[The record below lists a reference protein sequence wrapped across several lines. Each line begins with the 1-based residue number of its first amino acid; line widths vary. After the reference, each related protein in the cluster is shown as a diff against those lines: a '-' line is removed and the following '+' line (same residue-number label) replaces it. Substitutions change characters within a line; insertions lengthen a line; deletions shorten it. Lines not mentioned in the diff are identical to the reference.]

1 MPDPP
6 TERIEIRFKG
16 LAEKFCMR
24 NELKRRLKAG
34 EQTYGVWMT
43 IESPIVT
50 ELLST
55 LGFDYFVFDTEHS
68 PLGIYQTQTL
78 MQAMR
83 PMGTTPLVR
92 VWWND
97 LVAVKRA
104 LDIGAYGVVVP
115 WVNDKE
121 QAEMAVKAC
130 RYAPEGLRGCGPR
143 RAALFDPDYLRTA
156 DEEILIV
163 VQIETRQAVENIE
176 EILSV
181 DGIDVTYIGPAD
193 LSASHG
199 HLGDMGHPDVQDAI
213 DRVFD
218 ASVAAGVATGVHMG
232 SGKTIMDRVEMGYNF
247 ITVGNDLGFVRSG
260 AVDALKRLGKA

>member
-1 MPDPP
+1 
-6 TERIEIRFKG
+6 
-16 LAEKFCMR
+16 MR

-34 EQTYGVWMT
+34 EQTYGVWTT
-43 IESPIVT
+43 IESPMVT

-68 PLGIYQTQTL
+68 PLDIFQAQTL

-83 PMGTTPLVR
+83 GEGTTPIVR

-97 LVAVKRA
+97 LVAIKRA
-104 LDIGAYGVVVP
+104 LDIGAYGVVIP
-115 WVNDKE
+115 WVNNKN

-130 RYAPEGLRGCGPR
+130 RYAPDGLRGCGPR

-156 DEEILIV
+156 DEEILIIA
-163 VQIETRQAVENIE
+163 QIETREAVENIE
-176 EILSV
+176 DILSV
-181 DGIDVTYIGPAD
+181 DGIDVSYIGPAD

-199 HLGDMGHPDVQDAI
+199 HLGDMSHPEVQEAI

-232 SGKTIMDRVEMGYNF
+232 SGKTIMDRVEKGYNF
-247 ITVGNDLGFVRSG
+247 ITVGNDLGFVRAG
-260 AVDALKRLGKA
+260 AKEILEQLGRA